1 MWVTV
6 TAMAVVKKPVY
17 YWSYLH
23 LDELLSAQEPLTDPP
38 AHDELLFI
46 VVHQAFELWFKQI
59 LFELD
64 AVLAVMG
71 QEVVA
76 EKDMGEVVSHLQRI
90 TKIQR
95 LLTDQIDVLETMTP
109 LDFLEFRDVLIP
121 ASGFQ
126 SVQFRLIE
134 NKLGLD
140 TGHRLKIKGM
150 PYTSV
155 LSEEHAGA
163 IEASEREPSLHDHLE
178 RWLRRTPFLSVRRLR
193 LLAGLPGGG
202 RRDDGPRPAWWSRP
216 IPSSTTRPGPAALAD
231 FEPPWPASRR
241 PSTPTSGPSW
251 SGPGKRRLSHRAFL
265 AALLINLYRDEP
277 IFQLPFRFLTTLVD
291 IDEGFTTWRHR
302 HALLAHRMIG
312 SRIGTGGTA
321 GHEYLDAAARRHR
334 VFTDLF
340 DLPTFFIPRSALP
353 PLPAEVA
360 EQMGF
365 RWGQPSARHRSD
377 RLRRALL
384 PVPLRRARPA
394 PRRRPQPPSLARR
407 HLRGHSRPGST
418 PPLARR
424 QVGQGLRRGPP
435 RGRRA
440 TSPAAWACP
449 TPRRS
454 PSPRTPT
461 PW

>member
-1 MWVTV
+1 MSVV
-6 TAMAVVKKPVY
+6 PVALPSGAMAVAKKPVY

-23 LDELLSAQEPLTDPP
+23 LDELLSAQVPLSDPL
-38 AHDELLFI
+38 AHDEVLFI

-71 QEVVA
+71 QEIVA
-76 EKDMGEVVSHLQRI
+76 EKDMGEVVSHLMRI

-95 LLTDQIDVLETMTP
+95 LLTDQIEVLETMTP

-140 TGHRLKIKGM
+140 TGQRLKIKGM

-155 LSEEHAGA
+155 LAEEHAAA

-178 RWLRRTPFLSVRRLR
+178 RWLRRTPFLSF
-193 LLAGLPGGG
+193 GGFDFWRAYREAVGDMMARDRAVIESHPQLDEEG
-202 RRDDGPRPAWWSRP
+202 RA
-216 IPSSTTRPGPAALAD
+216 AALAEFAATVAS
-231 FEPPWPASRR
+231 FEAAFDANKWADLVRA
-241 PSTPTSGPSW
+241 
-251 SGPGKRRLSHRAFL
+251 GKRRLSHRAFL

-291 IDEGFTTWRHR
+291 IDEGFTAWRQR

-312 SRIGTGGTA
+312 GRIGTGGTS
-321 GHEYLDAAARRHR
+321 GHEYLAAAARRHR
-334 VFTDLF
+334 VFSDLF

-353 PLPAEVA
+353 PLPPEVA

-365 RWGQPSARHRSD
+365 RYAQP
-377 RLRRALL
+377 
-384 PVPLRRARPA
+384 
-394 PRRRPQPPSLARR
+394 
-407 HLRGHSRPGST
+407 T
-418 PPLARR
+418 
-424 QVGQGLRRGPP
+424 
-435 RGRRA
+435 
-440 TSPAAWACP
+440 
-449 TPRRS
+449 
-454 PSPRTPT
+454 
-461 PW
+461 

>member
-1 MWVTV
+1 
-6 TAMAVVKKPVY
+6 MAVAKEPVY

-23 LDELLSAQEPLTDPP
+23 LDELLSAQVPLSDPV
-38 AHDELLFI
+38 AHDEVLFI

-71 QEVVA
+71 QDVVA
-76 EKDMGEVVSHLQRI
+76 EKDMGEVVARLMRI

-95 LLTDQIDVLETMTP
+95 ILTDQIEVLETMTP

-126 SVQFRLIE
+126 SVQFRFIE

-140 TGHRLKIKGM
+140 RGHRLKIKGM

-155 LSEEHAGA
+155 LSEEHATA
-163 IEASEREPSLHDHLE
+163 IDASEREPSLHDHLE
-178 RWLRRTPFLSVRRLR
+178 RWLRRTPFLSF
-193 LLAGLPGGG
+193 GGFDFWRAYREAVADMMARDRAVVESHPQLDEEG
-202 RRDDGPRPAWWSRP
+202 RA
-216 IPSSTTRPGPAALAD
+216 AALAE
-231 FEPPWPASRR
+231 FEATMASFEAAFDANKWAELVRA
-241 PSTPTSGPSW
+241 
-251 SGPGKRRLSHRAFL
+251 GKRRLSHRAFL

-291 IDEGFTTWRHR
+291 IDEGFTAWRQR

-312 SRIGTGGTA
+312 GRIGTGGTS
-321 GHEYLDAAARRHR
+321 GHEYLAAAARRHH

-353 PLPAEVA
+353 PLPPEVA

-365 RWGQPSARHRSD
+365 RY
-377 RLRRALL
+377 
-384 PVPLRRARPA
+384 
-394 PRRRPQPPSLARR
+394 
-407 HLRGHSRPGST
+407 
-418 PPLARR
+418 
-424 QVGQGLRRGPP
+424 GQG
-435 RGRRA
+435 
-440 TSPAAWACP
+440 
-449 TPRRS
+449 
-454 PSPRTPT
+454 
-461 PW
+461 